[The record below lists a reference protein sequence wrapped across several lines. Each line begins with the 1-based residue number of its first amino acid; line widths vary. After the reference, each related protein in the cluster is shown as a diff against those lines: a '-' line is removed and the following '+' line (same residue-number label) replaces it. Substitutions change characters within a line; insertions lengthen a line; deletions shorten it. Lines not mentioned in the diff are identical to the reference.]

1 MCKKHKDL
9 VFGSLRLRLFE
20 YPHGLLVCESFAG
33 QFKWYFRY
41 WSDVPEHFEEGFEI

>member
-9 VFGSLRLRLFE
+9 IFGSLRLRLFE
-20 YPHGLLVCESFAG
+20 YSHGVLICESFAG

-41 WSDVPEHFEEGFEI
+41 FGENDELDGYYR